1 MIDWRA
7 LHEFALRGLK
17 LRPDLFWSLTP
28 YEFTLLSGLD
38 AGGERFGAARLS
50 RLMELFPDGRT
61 DERQLEN

>member
-17 LRPDLFWSLTP
+17 LRPDVFWSLTP
-28 YEFTLLSGLD
+28 YEFTLLSGFD
-38 AGGERFGAARLS
+38 GGEDFGSARLA

-61 DERQLEN
+61 DERRF